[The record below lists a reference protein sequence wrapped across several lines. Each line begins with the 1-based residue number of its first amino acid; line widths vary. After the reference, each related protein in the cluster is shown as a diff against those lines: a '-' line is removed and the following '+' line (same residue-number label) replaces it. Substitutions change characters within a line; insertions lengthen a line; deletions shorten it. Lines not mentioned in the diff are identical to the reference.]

1 MITLNMN
8 DSDDDSSDSSNDF
21 AGITPKDEL
30 TASFFSVKPVTK
42 PNLVDSKDNSEDES
56 SDDENFASVPEN
68 NSIELFSEVVKNL
81 EASQRASVNDEEPK
95 QYFSK
100 YDSTHVKKEV
110 KTEKKKS
117 ISDEINAVLL
127 QGESGTQAFR
137 EDDEDT
143 NDDEKQE
150 EVVKRPEDYTI
161 PKEGVQITL
170 PGTSMIFKKKKANKK
185 ESDLAALLRK
195 KLKAN
200 QIIVEKAARLCWLAY
215 GFHLNH
221 QANEPEIMATA
232 VSLIS
237 TKSYPKDNFSLE
249 YLEKFT
255 KWFKNM
261 FTIQSSDDQVIINNE
276 TLLKRTAE
284 KKIYNY
290 RELVILY
297 VAILR
302 GIGLH
307 CRLVVSLNPPLVKAY
322 NELLPKTS
330 TVKKDSQIKDETKAK
345 QISPNEDKKNVNSK
359 EDKKNVNSKEEKKN
373 VNSKEEKKNVN
384 SKEEKKKMN
393 SKETKKNVDSKK
405 DLKNNSIIQN
415 NESARRNA
423 NEEAKKRAAEI
434 LRSKYSYTK
443 KNKDKVNSNIVTQ
456 DNASTS
462 KNIETASTSSRKV
475 ESDPSPRRLRSSK
488 PHDVLSTSTKQ
499 QNKIISEDNQSK
511 TKSSKRQSRSN
522 SSSSE
527 EEEKPPKKAKR
538 KYSDKNKTVIK
549 SKRKNE
555 KQDQASTD
563 EETENKLKKRQ
574 DVWAEVY
581 MESKAS
587 WICVNVMDGN
597 VDCVAEI
604 YKKASKPVL
613 YVIAYN
619 SEKLVK
625 DVTRRYCPQWLSVT
639 RKQRIDEKWW
649 IETLS
654 YWQERETTMSK
665 QEDELLLQKELEQPL
680 PKTVGEC
687 KGHPLYVL
695 VRHLLKYEAL
705 YPPDCVPLGH
715 LKTGEAIYSRYCVY
729 TLSSR
734 ETWLKKARVVKPKQ
748 DPYKIVKALPKYD
761 KLSGMRL
768 KDSALELFGEWQTTD
783 YVPPEAKDGIVPRN
797 EYGNVDLFK
806 KCMLPKGTVHIILP
820 GLNRIA
826 RKLNIDCATAV
837 VGFNF
842 GCMGAVPAIE
852 GYVVCAEYEDT
863 LREAWE
869 AEQIEA
875 AKRAAEKIKKKVYA
889 NWRKLI
895 RGLLIREKLQQKYNF
910 REESKEPSNK
920 RPKSQ
925 KDAVKK
931 SKAQ

>member
-1 MITLNMN
+1 MS

-30 TASFFSVKPVTK
+30 TASFFSIKPATR
-42 PNLVDSKDNSEDES
+42 PNLVDSRNSSEDES

-68 NSIELFSEVVKNL
+68 NGIELFSEVVKNL
-81 EASQRASVNDEEPK
+81 EASQRRASVNDEEPE
-95 QYFSK
+95 QHSSRS
-100 YDSTHVKKEV
+100 DGARAVKEV
-110 KTEKKKS
+110 KAEKKEN

-127 QGESGTQAFR
+127 QGESGTHAFR
-137 EDDEDT
+137 EDDGDT
-143 NDDEKQE
+143 SDDERE
-150 EVVKRPEDYTI
+150 EEDVKRPEDYTV
-161 PKEGVQITL
+161 PKEGVKITL
-170 PGTSMIFKKKKANKK
+170 PGTSVVFKKKPSSKK
-185 ESDLAALLRK
+185 ESDLAALLRR

-200 QIIVEKAARLCWLAY
+200 QIIIEKAARLCWLAY
-215 GFHLNH
+215 GFHLNR
-221 QANEPEIMATA
+221 QANDPEIMATA
-232 VSLIS
+232 VSLVS
-237 TKSYPKDNFSLE
+237 TKNYPKDNFNLE
-249 YLEKFT
+249 YLAKFT
-255 KWFKNM
+255 KWFKNV
-261 FTIQSSDDQVIINNE
+261 FTIESSDNQVIVDKE
-276 TLLKRTAE
+276 TLLKRLAE

-307 CRLVVSLNPPLVKAY
+307 CRLVVSLNPPLVKAS
-322 NELLPKTS
+322 NELLPKT
-330 TVKKDSQIKDETKAK
+330 TKKDDKIKDETKETKTKRASSK
-345 QISPNEDKKNVNSK
+345 KDKKNV
-359 EDKKNVNSKEEKKN
+359 EDKKK
-373 VNSKEEKKNVN
+373 
-384 SKEEKKKMN
+384 
-393 SKETKKNVDSKK
+393 DSKK
-405 DLKNNSIIQN
+405 DLKDNSVVQN
-415 NESARRNA
+415 DESARRNA
-423 NEEAKKRAAEI
+423 NTEAKKRAAEI
-434 LRSKYSYTK
+434 LRSKYSYSK
-443 KNKDKVNSNIVTQ
+443 KNKDKLNSNTSAQ

-462 KNIETASTSSRKV
+462 KNIEAASTSSKKT
-475 ESDPSPRRLRSSK
+475 EPGPSPRRLRSSRL
-488 PHDVLSTSTKQ
+488 HNTVSTSTKQ
-499 QNKIISEDNQSK
+499 QKSTKLSEDNQSK
-511 TKSSKRQSRSN
+511 TRNSKRQSRSN

-527 EEEKPPKKAKR
+527 DDDEPPSKSKKKCSNTN
-538 KYSDKNKTVIK
+538 KTTVKSKGKNKK
-549 SKRKNE
+549 K
-555 KQDQASTD
+555 DQTSTDD
-563 EETENKLKKRQ
+563 EETDNKLKKRQ

-581 MESKAS
+581 VESKAS
-587 WICVNVMDGN
+587 WISINVMDGN
-597 VDCVAEI
+597 VDCVTEI
-604 YKKASKPVL
+604 YKKATKPVL

-619 SEKLVK
+619 SERLIK

-649 IETLS
+649 IETLT
-654 YWQERETTMSK
+654 YWQERETAMSK

-715 LKTGEAIYSRYCVY
+715 LKTGEAIYSRYCVH
-729 TLSSR
+729 TLCSR

-748 DPYKIVKALPKYD
+748 EPYKIVKALPKYD
-761 KLSGMRL
+761 KLSGMRI
-768 KDSALELFGEWQTTD
+768 KESALELFGEWQTTD
-783 YVPPEAKDGIVPRN
+783 YIPPEAKDGIVPRN

-842 GCMGAVPAIE
+842 GWKGAVPAIE

-869 AEQIEA
+869 TEQIEA
-875 AKRAAEKIKKKVYA
+875 AKRAAEKARKKVYT

-895 RGLLIREKLQQKYNF
+895 KGLLIREKLLKKYEF
-910 REESKEPSNK
+910 KDESKTDQSNK

-925 KDAVKK
+925 KGAVKK
-931 SKAQ
+931 SRAQ

>member
-1 MITLNMN
+1 MN

-42 PNLVDSKDNSEDES
+42 PNLVGSKDNSEDES

-81 EASQRASVNDEEPK
+81 EASQRAYVNDEEPK
-95 QYFSK
+95 QHFSK
-100 YDSTHVKKEV
+100 YDSTHVTKEI
-110 KTEKKKS
+110 KTEKKKN

-150 EVVKRPEDYTI
+150 EDVKRPEDYTI
-161 PKEGVQITL
+161 PKEGIQITL
-170 PGTSMIFKKKKANKK
+170 PGMSMVFKKKTANKK

-200 QIIVEKAARLCWLAY
+200 QIIIEKAARLCWLAY
-215 GFHLNH
+215 GFHLNY

-232 VSLIS
+232 ISLIS

-249 YLEKFT
+249 YLDKFT

-261 FTIQSSDDQVIINNE
+261 FTMQSSDDQVIINKE
-276 TLLKRTAE
+276 TLLKRIAE

-290 RELVILY
+290 REVVILY

-307 CRLVVSLNPPLVKAY
+307 CRLVVSLNPPLVKVY

-330 TVKKDSQIKDETKAK
+330 TVKKDSQIEDETKAK
-345 QISPNEDKKNVNSK
+345 KTSSK
-359 EDKKNVNSKEEKKN
+359 EDKKNVNSKEKKKN
-373 VNSKEEKKNVN
+373 TNSKEKKKN
-384 SKEEKKKMN
+384 MN
-393 SKETKKNVDSKK
+393 SKKNVDSKE
-405 DLKNNSIIQN
+405 DLKNSSLIQN

-434 LRSKYSYTK
+434 LRSKYSYSK
-443 KNKDKVNSNIVTQ
+443 KNKDKLNSNIVTQ

-462 KNIETASTSSRKV
+462 KNIETASTSARKV
-475 ESDPSPRRLRSSK
+475 ESCSSGPSPRRLRSSK
-488 PHDVLSTSTKQ
+488 PHDVPSSSIKQ
-499 QNKIISEDNQSK
+499 QNKIISEDNQPK
-511 TKSSKRQSRSN
+511 TKNAKRQSRSN

-527 EEEKPPKKAKR
+527 KEEEPPRKAKR
-538 KYSDKNKTVIK
+538 KCSDKNKTVIK

-563 EETENKLKKRQ
+563 EETDNKLKKRQ

-581 MESKAS
+581 VESKAS
-587 WICVNVMDGN
+587 WICVNVIDGS

-619 SEKLVK
+619 SERLVK

-654 YWQERETTMSK
+654 YWQEKETTMSK
-665 QEDELLLQKELEQPL
+665 QENELLLQKELEQPL
-680 PKTVGEC
+680 PKTISEC

-715 LKTGEAIYSRYCVY
+715 LKTGEAIYSRYCVH
-729 TLSSR
+729 TLCSR

-748 DPYKIVKALPKYD
+748 DAYKIVKALPKYD

-783 YVPPEAKDGIVPRN
+783 YVPPEARDGIVPRN

-842 GCMGAVPAIE
+842 GCMGAVPATE

-875 AKRAAEKIKKKVYA
+875 AKRAAEKAKKKIYT

-895 RGLLIREKLQQKYNF
+895 KGLLIRERLQQKYNF
-910 REESKEPSNK
+910 REESKEQSNK
-920 RPKSQ
+920 RSKSQ

>member
-1 MITLNMN
+1 MN

-30 TASFFSVKPVTK
+30 TASFFSVNPVTK

-95 QYFSK
+95 QHFSK
-100 YDSTHVKKEV
+100 YDSTDVMKEI
-110 KTEKKKS
+110 KIEKKKN

-150 EVVKRPEDYTI
+150 DVKRPEDYTI
-161 PKEGVQITL
+161 PQEGIQITL
-170 PGTSMIFKKKKANKK
+170 PGMSMVFKKKTANKK

-200 QIIVEKAARLCWLAY
+200 QIIIEKAARLCWLAY
-215 GFHLNH
+215 GFHLNY

-261 FTIQSSDDQVIINNE
+261 FTMQSSDDQVIINKE
-276 TLLKRTAE
+276 TLLKRIAE

-307 CRLVVSLNPPLVKAY
+307 CRLVVSLNPPLVKVY

-330 TVKKDSQIKDETKAK
+330 TVKKDNQIEDETKAK
-345 QISPNEDKKNVNSK
+345 KISSK
-359 EDKKNVNSKEEKKN
+359 EDKKNEKKKNTNSKEKKKNMNSKKN
-373 VNSKEEKKNVN
+373 VGSKE
-384 SKEEKKKMN
+384 
-393 SKETKKNVDSKK
+393 
-405 DLKNNSIIQN
+405 DLKNSSIIQN

-434 LRSKYSYTK
+434 LRSKYSYSK
-443 KNKDKVNSNIVTQ
+443 KNKDKLNSNIITQ

-462 KNIETASTSSRKV
+462 KNIETASSSRKI
-475 ESDPSPRRLRSSK
+475 ESGSSGPSPRRLRSSK
-488 PHDVLSTSTKQ
+488 PHDVPSSSIKQ
-499 QNKIISEDNQSK
+499 QNKIISEDNQPK
-511 TKSSKRQSRSN
+511 TKNAKRQSRSN

-527 EEEKPPKKAKR
+527 KEEPPRKAKR
-538 KYSDKNKTVIK
+538 KCSDKNKTAIK

-563 EETENKLKKRQ
+563 EETDNKLKKRQ

-587 WICVNVMDGN
+587 WICVNVIDGS

-619 SEKLVK
+619 SERLVK

-654 YWQERETTMSK
+654 YWQEKETTMSK
-665 QEDELLLQKELEQPL
+665 QENELLLQKELEQPL
-680 PKTVGEC
+680 PKTIGEC

-715 LKTGEAIYSRYCVY
+715 LKTGEAIYSRYCVH
-729 TLSSR
+729 TLCSR

-748 DPYKIVKALPKYD
+748 DAYKIVKALPKYD

-783 YVPPEAKDGIVPRN
+783 YVPPEARDGIVPRN

-842 GCMGAVPAIE
+842 GCMGAVPATE

-875 AKRAAEKIKKKVYA
+875 AKRAAEKAKKKIYT

-895 RGLLIREKLQQKYNF
+895 KGLLIRERLQQKYNF
-910 REESKEPSNK
+910 REDSKEQSNK
-920 RPKSQ
+920 RSKSQ
-925 KDAVKK
+925 KDAIKK

>member
-1 MITLNMN
+1 MK

-30 TASFFSVKPVTK
+30 TASFFSVKSVTK
-42 PNLVDSKDNSEDES
+42 PNLIDWKDNSEDES

-81 EASQRASVNDEEPK
+81 EASQRASVNDEEPE
-95 QYFSK
+95 QHFSK
-100 YDSTHVKKEV
+100 YDSTHVTKEI
-110 KTEKKKS
+110 KIEKKKN

-150 EVVKRPEDYTI
+150 EDVKRPEDYTI

-170 PGTSMIFKKKKANKK
+170 PGTSMVFKKKTANKR

-200 QIIVEKAARLCWLAY
+200 QIIIEKAARLCWLAY

-232 VSLIS
+232 VSLVS

-261 FTIQSSDDQVIINNE
+261 FTIQSSHDQVIINKE
-276 TLLKRTAE
+276 TLLKRIAE

-302 GIGLH
+302 GIGFH
-307 CRLVVSLNPPLVKAY
+307 CRLVVSLNPPLVKAS

-345 QISPNEDKKNVNSK
+345 KTSSKENKKNVNSK
-359 EDKKNVNSKEEKKN
+359 ENKKNT
-373 VNSKEEKKNVN
+373 
-384 SKEEKKKMN
+384 N

-405 DLKNNSIIQN
+405 DLKNSSIIQN
-415 NESARRNA
+415 NENARRNA

-434 LRSKYSYTK
+434 LRSKYSYSK
-443 KNKDKVNSNIVTQ
+443 KNKDKLNSNIVTQ
-456 DNASTS
+456 DDASTS

-475 ESDPSPRRLRSSK
+475 ESGPSGPSPRRLRSSK
-488 PHDVLSTSTKQ
+488 HNVPSSSIK
-499 QNKIISEDNQSK
+499 QNKIISEDNQPK
-511 TKSSKRQSRSN
+511 TKNAKRQSRSN

-527 EEEKPPKKAKR
+527 KEEEESPSKAKR
-538 KYSDKNKTVIK
+538 KCSDKNKTAIK

-563 EETENKLKKRQ
+563 EEMDKLKKRQ
-574 DVWAEVY
+574 DIWAEIYV
-581 MESKAS
+581 ESKAS
-587 WICVNVMDGN
+587 WICVNVINGS

-619 SEKLVK
+619 SERLVK

-654 YWQERETTMSK
+654 YWQERETTISK

-695 VRHLLKYEAL
+695 IRHLLKYEAL
-705 YPPDCVPLGH
+705 YPSDCVPLGH
-715 LKTGEAIYSRYCVY
+715 LKTGEAIYSRYCVH
-729 TLSSR
+729 TLCSR

-820 GLNRIA
+820 GLNRVA

-875 AKRAAEKIKKKVYA
+875 AKRAAEKAKKKVYA

-895 RGLLIREKLQQKYNF
+895 RGLLIRERLQEKYNF
-910 REESKEPSNK
+910 REESKEQSNK

>member
-1 MITLNMN
+1 MN

-56 SDDENFASVPEN
+56 SDDENFASISEN

-81 EASQRASVNDEEPK
+81 EASQRASINDEEPK
-95 QYFSK
+95 QHFSK
-100 YDSTHVKKEV
+100 YNSTHVTKEI
-110 KTEKKKS
+110 KTEKKKN

-150 EVVKRPEDYTI
+150 EDVKRPEDYTI
-161 PKEGVQITL
+161 PKEGIQITL
-170 PGTSMIFKKKKANKK
+170 PGTSMIFKKKTANKK

-200 QIIVEKAARLCWLAY
+200 QIIIEKAARLCWLAY
-215 GFHLNH
+215 GFHLNY

-261 FTIQSSDDQVIINNE
+261 FTIQSSDNQVIINKE
-276 TLLKRTAE
+276 TLLKRIAE

-330 TVKKDSQIKDETKAK
+330 TVKKDSQIEDETKT
-345 QISPNEDKKNVNSK
+345 KKTSLK
-359 EDKKNVNSKEEKKN
+359 EDKKIVKSKEKNKNTNSKEA
-373 VNSKEEKKNVN
+373 
-384 SKEEKKKMN
+384 
-393 SKETKKNVDSKK
+393 KKNVDSKK

-434 LRSKYSYTK
+434 LRSKYSYSK
-443 KNKDKVNSNIVTQ
+443 KNKLNSNIVTQ

-475 ESDPSPRRLRSSK
+475 ESDLSGPSPRRLRSK
-488 PHDVLSTSTKQ
+488 
-499 QNKIISEDNQSK
+499 DNQPK
-511 TKSSKRQSRSN
+511 TKNAKRQSRSN
-522 SSSSE
+522 SSNPE
-527 EEEKPPKKAKR
+527 EEEEEPSRKAKR
-538 KYSDKNKTVIK
+538 KCNDKNKTANK

-555 KQDQASTD
+555 KQEQASTD
-563 EETENKLKKRQ
+563 EETDNKLKKRQ

-581 MESKAS
+581 VESKAS
-587 WICVNVMDGN
+587 WICVNVIDGS

-619 SEKLVK
+619 SERLVK

-654 YWQERETTMSK
+654 YWQEKETTMSK
-665 QEDELLLQKELEQPL
+665 QENELLLQKELEQPL
-680 PKTVGEC
+680 PKTIGEC

-705 YPPDCVPLGH
+705 YPSDCVPLGH
-715 LKTGEAIYSRYCVY
+715 LKTGEAIYSRYCVH
-729 TLSSR
+729 TLCSR

-842 GCMGAVPAIE
+842 GCMGAVPATE

-875 AKRAAEKIKKKVYA
+875 AKRAAEKAKKKIYT

-895 RGLLIREKLQQKYNF
+895 KGLLIRERLQQKYNF
-910 REESKEPSNK
+910 REESKEQSNK
-920 RPKSQ
+920 RSKSQ
-925 KDAVKK
+925 KDTVKK

>member
-1 MITLNMN
+1 MN

>member
-1 MITLNMN
+1 MS

-30 TASFFSVKPVTK
+30 TASFFSIKPATK
-42 PNLVDSKDNSEDES
+42 PNLVDSRNSSEDES

-68 NSIELFSEVVKNL
+68 NGIELFSEVVKNL
-81 EASQRASVNDEEPK
+81 EASQRRASVNDEEPE
-95 QYFSK
+95 QHSSRS
-100 YDSTHVKKEV
+100 DGARAVKEV
-110 KTEKKKS
+110 KVEKKEN

-127 QGESGTQAFR
+127 QGESGTHAFR
-137 EDDEDT
+137 EDDGDT
-143 NDDEKQE
+143 SDDERE
-150 EVVKRPEDYTI
+150 EEDVKRPEDYTV
-161 PKEGVQITL
+161 PKEGVKITL
-170 PGTSMIFKKKKANKK
+170 PGTSVVFKKKPSSKK
-185 ESDLAALLRK
+185 ESDLAALLRR

-200 QIIVEKAARLCWLAY
+200 QIIIEKAARLCWLAY
-215 GFHLNH
+215 GFHLNR
-221 QANEPEIMATA
+221 QANDPEIMATA
-232 VSLIS
+232 VSLVS
-237 TKSYPKDNFSLE
+237 TKNYPKDNFNLE
-249 YLEKFT
+249 YLAKFT
-255 KWFKNM
+255 KWFKNV
-261 FTIQSSDDQVIINNE
+261 FTIESSDNQVIVDKE
-276 TLLKRTAE
+276 TLLKRLAE

-307 CRLVVSLNPPLVKAY
+307 CRLVVSLNPPLVKAS
-322 NELLPKTS
+322 NELLPKT
-330 TVKKDSQIKDETKAK
+330 TKKDDKIKDETKETKTKRASSK
-345 QISPNEDKKNVNSK
+345 KDKKNV
-359 EDKKNVNSKEEKKN
+359 EDKKK
-373 VNSKEEKKNVN
+373 
-384 SKEEKKKMN
+384 
-393 SKETKKNVDSKK
+393 DSKK
-405 DLKNNSIIQN
+405 DLKDNSVVQN
-415 NESARRNA
+415 DESARRNA
-423 NEEAKKRAAEI
+423 NTEAKKRAAEI
-434 LRSKYSYTK
+434 LRSKYSYSK
-443 KNKDKVNSNIVTQ
+443 KNKDKLNSNTSAQ

-462 KNIETASTSSRKV
+462 KNIEAASTSSKKT
-475 ESDPSPRRLRSSK
+475 EPGPSPRRLRSSRL
-488 PHDVLSTSTKQ
+488 HNTVSTSTKQ
-499 QNKIISEDNQSK
+499 QKSTKLSEDNQSK
-511 TKSSKRQSRSN
+511 TRNSKRQSRSN

-527 EEEKPPKKAKR
+527 DDDEPPSKSKKKC
-538 KYSDKNKTVIK
+538 SNTNKTTVK
-549 SKRKNE
+549 SKGKNE
-555 KQDQASTD
+555 KKDQTSTD
-563 EETENKLKKRQ
+563 EETDNKLKKRQ

-581 MESKAS
+581 VESKAS
-587 WICVNVMDGN
+587 WISINVMDGN
-597 VDCVAEI
+597 VDCVTEI
-604 YKKASKPVL
+604 YKKATKPVL

-619 SEKLVK
+619 SERLIK

-649 IETLS
+649 IETLT
-654 YWQERETTMSK
+654 YWQERETAMSK

-715 LKTGEAIYSRYCVY
+715 LKTGEAIYSRYCVH
-729 TLSSR
+729 TLCSR

-748 DPYKIVKALPKYD
+748 EPYKIVKALPKYD
-761 KLSGMRL
+761 KLSGMRI
-768 KDSALELFGEWQTTD
+768 KESALELFGEWQTTD
-783 YVPPEAKDGIVPRN
+783 YIPPEAKDGIVPRN

-842 GCMGAVPAIE
+842 GWKGAVPAIE

-869 AEQIEA
+869 TEQIEA
-875 AKRAAEKIKKKVYA
+875 AKRAAEKARKKVYT

-895 RGLLIREKLQQKYNF
+895 KGLLIREKLLKKYEF
-910 REESKEPSNK
+910 KDESKTDQSNK

-925 KDAVKK
+925 KGAVKK
-931 SKAQ
+931 SRAQ

>member
-1 MITLNMN
+1 MLDTGNTIWISYISIQLPNKPYFVTAVQAVIISYPHIGNNITPSMN

-30 TASFFSVKPVTK
+30 TASFFAIKPVTK

-56 SDDENFASVPEN
+56 SNDENFASVPEN

-95 QYFSK
+95 QHFSK
-100 YDSTHVKKEV
+100 YDSTQVTRKV
-110 KTEKKKS
+110 KTEKKKN

-127 QGESGTQAFR
+127 QGESGIHAFCKND
-137 EDDEDT
+137 EDTNDEDT
-143 NDDEKQE
+143 NDDEKQKE
-150 EVVKRPEDYTI
+150 DVKRPEDYAI

-170 PGTSMIFKKKKANKK
+170 PGTSMIFKKKTANKR

-237 TKSYPKDNFSLE
+237 TKSYPKDNFNLE

-255 KWFKNM
+255 KWFKNI
-261 FTIQSSDDQVIINNE
+261 FTIQSTDDQVIINKE
-276 TLLKRTAE
+276 TLLNRIAE
-284 KKIYNY
+284 RKIYNY
-290 RELVILY
+290 KELVILY

-307 CRLVVSLNPPLVKAY
+307 CRLVVSLNPPLVKTY

-330 TVKKDSQIKDETKAK
+330 TVKKDSKIKDETK
-345 QISPNEDKKNVNSK
+345 PKKTSSK
-359 EDKKNVNSKEEKKN
+359 EDKKNVNSKQHKKN
-373 VNSKEEKKNVN
+373 V
-384 SKEEKKKMN
+384 N

-415 NESARRNA
+415 DENARRNA
-423 NEEAKKRAAEI
+423 NEEAKKKAAEI
-434 LRSKYSYTK
+434 LRSKYSYNK
-443 KNKDKVNSNIVTQ
+443 KNKDKLNSNIAIQ

-462 KNIETASTSSRKV
+462 KSIETASTSSRKV
-475 ESDPSPRRLRSSK
+475 EPGPSPRRLRTRK
-488 PHDVLSTSTKQ
+488 PRDVVPTSTKQ
-499 QNKIISEDNQSK
+499 QNKIISEDNQLK
-511 TKSSKRQSRSN
+511 TKNFKRQSRNN

-527 EEEKPPKKAKR
+527 EEELCRKSKKKC
-538 KYSDKNKTVIK
+538 SDKN
-549 SKRKNE
+549 
-555 KQDQASTD
+555 D
-563 EETENKLKKRQ
+563 EETDNKLKKRQ
-574 DVWAEVY
+574 DIWAEVY
-581 MESKAS
+581 VESKAS
-587 WICVNVMDGN
+587 WICINVIDGN
-597 VDCVAEI
+597 VDCIAEI

-619 SEKLVK
+619 SERLVK

-729 TLSSR
+729 TLCSR

-842 GCMGAVPAIE
+842 GCMGAVPATE

-869 AEQIEA
+869 TEQIEA
-875 AKRAAEKIKKKVYA
+875 AKRAAEKAKKKVYA

-910 REESKEPSNK
+910 RNESKDQSNK
-920 RPKSQ
+920 RSKSQ
-925 KDAVKK
+925 NNAVKK

>member
-1 MITLNMN
+1 MN

-56 SDDENFASVPEN
+56 SDDENFANVSEN

-81 EASQRASVNDEEPK
+81 EASQRASINDEEPK
-95 QYFSK
+95 QHFSK
-100 YDSTHVKKEV
+100 YNSTHVTKEI
-110 KTEKKKS
+110 KTEKKKN

-150 EVVKRPEDYTI
+150 EDVKRPEDYTI

-170 PGTSMIFKKKKANKK
+170 PGTSMIFKKKTANKK

-200 QIIVEKAARLCWLAY
+200 QIIIEKAARLCWLAY

-261 FTIQSSDDQVIINNE
+261 FTIQSSDNQVIINKE
-276 TLLKRTAE
+276 TLLKRIAE

-330 TVKKDSQIKDETKAK
+330 TMKKDSQIEDETKT
-345 QISPNEDKKNVNSK
+345 KKTSLK
-359 EDKKNVNSKEEKKN
+359 EDKKIVKSKEKKKNTNSKEA
-373 VNSKEEKKNVN
+373 
-384 SKEEKKKMN
+384 
-393 SKETKKNVDSKK
+393 KKNVDSKK

-434 LRSKYSYTK
+434 LRSKYSYSK
-443 KNKDKVNSNIVTQ
+443 KNKLNSNIVTQ

-475 ESDPSPRRLRSSK
+475 ESDLSGPSPRRLRSSK
-488 PHDVLSTSTKQ
+488 PHDVPSSSIKQ
-499 QNKIISEDNQSK
+499 QNKIISEDNQPK
-511 TKSSKRQSRSN
+511 TKNAKRQSRS
-522 SSSSE
+522 SSNPE
-527 EEEKPPKKAKR
+527 EEEEEEPSRKAKR
-538 KYSDKNKTVIK
+538 KCNDKNKTANK

-555 KQDQASTD
+555 KQEQVSTD
-563 EETENKLKKRQ
+563 EETDNKLKKRQ

-581 MESKAS
+581 VESKAS
-587 WICVNVMDGN
+587 WICVNVIDGS

-604 YKKASKPVL
+604 YVS
-613 YVIAYN
+613 N
-619 SEKLVK
+619 
-625 DVTRRYCPQWLSVT
+625 
-639 RKQRIDEKWW
+639 
-649 IETLS
+649 
-654 YWQERETTMSK
+654 
-665 QEDELLLQKELEQPL
+665 
-680 PKTVGEC
+680 
-687 KGHPLYVL
+687 
-695 VRHLLKYEAL
+695 
-705 YPPDCVPLGH
+705 
-715 LKTGEAIYSRYCVY
+715 
-729 TLSSR
+729 
-734 ETWLKKARVVKPKQ
+734 LKK
-748 DPYKIVKALPKYD
+748 
-761 KLSGMRL
+761 
-768 KDSALELFGEWQTTD
+768 
-783 YVPPEAKDGIVPRN
+783 
-797 EYGNVDLFK
+797 
-806 KCMLPKGTVHIILP
+806 
-820 GLNRIA
+820 
-826 RKLNIDCATAV
+826 
-837 VGFNF
+837 
-842 GCMGAVPAIE
+842 
-852 GYVVCAEYEDT
+852 
-863 LREAWE
+863 
-869 AEQIEA
+869 
-875 AKRAAEKIKKKVYA
+875 
-889 NWRKLI
+889 
-895 RGLLIREKLQQKYNF
+895 
-910 REESKEPSNK
+910 
-920 RPKSQ
+920 
-925 KDAVKK
+925 
-931 SKAQ
+931 

>member
-1 MITLNMN
+1 MN

-30 TASFFSVKPVTK
+30 TASFFSIKPATK
-42 PNLVDSKDNSEDES
+42 PNLVKHDSEDES
-56 SDDENFASVPEN
+56 SDDDNFASVPEN
-68 NSIELFSEVVKNL
+68 NDIELFSEVVKNL
-81 EASQRASVNDEEPK
+81 EASQKAHVNDEEPK
-95 QYFSK
+95 QHSSK
-100 YDSTHVKKEV
+100 DDSIRQNKEV
-110 KTEKKKS
+110 KIEKKRKN

-127 QGESGTQAFR
+127 QGESGAHAFR
-137 EDDEDT
+137 KDDEDDEDT
-143 NDDEKQE
+143 NDEEEQE
-150 EVVKRPEDYTI
+150 EDVKRPEDYTI
-161 PKEGVQITL
+161 PKEGVKITL
-170 PGTSMIFKKKKANKK
+170 PGTSVLFKKKTGSKK
-185 ESDLAALLRK
+185 ESDLTALLRR

-200 QIIVEKAARLCWLAY
+200 QIIIEKAGRLCWLAY
-215 GFHLNH
+215 GFYLNH
-221 QANEPEIMATA
+221 QASDPEIMATM

-237 TKSYPKDNFSLE
+237 TKNYPKDNFNLE
-249 YLEKFT
+249 YLTKLT
-255 KWFKNM
+255 KWFKNI
-261 FTIQSSDDQVIINNE
+261 FTVESSDNEVIINRE
-276 TLLKRTAE
+276 TLLKRIAE
-284 KKIYNY
+284 RKIYNY

-330 TVKKDSQIKDETKAK
+330 TAKKDGKIKDETKETKAK
-345 QISPNEDKKNVNSK
+345 VTSK
-359 EDKKNVNSKEEKKN
+359 EDKKNVGKLKEETKETKSKVTSKEDKKN
-373 VNSKEEKKNVN
+373 VK
-384 SKEEKKKMN
+384 
-393 SKETKKNVDSKK
+393 SKK
-405 DLKNNSIIQN
+405 ELRNNNVIQN
-415 NESARRNA
+415 NEAARSNA
-423 NEEAKKRAAEI
+423 NVEAKKRAAEI
-434 LRSKYSYTK
+434 LRSKYSYSK
-443 KNKDKVNSNIVTQ
+443 KNKDKLNSSISAQ

-462 KNIETASTSSRKV
+462 KNVETASTSSNKV
-475 ESDPSPRRLRSSK
+475 EADSSPRRLRPRK
-488 PHDVLSTSTKQ
+488 AHDVVSTSTKQ
-499 QNKIISEDNQSK
+499 QNAKIISKNDRFKMRNSK
-511 TKSSKRQSRSN
+511 KQSRSDSQ

-527 EEEKPPKKAKR
+527 EEEEEEEPPSKSKR
-538 KYSDKNKTVIK
+538 RCSSKNKAVIK
-549 SKRKNE
+549 SKGKGKE
-555 KQDQASTD
+555 KKDQASTD
-563 EETENKLKKRQ
+563 EETDNKLKTRR

-581 MESKAS
+581 VESKAS
-587 WICVNVMDGN
+587 WICINVMDGN
-597 VDCVAEI
+597 VDCVAET
-604 YKKASKPVL
+604 YKRATKPVL

-619 SEKLVK
+619 SERLVK

-649 IETLS
+649 IETLT
-654 YWQERETTMSK
+654 YWQERETAMSK

-715 LKTGEAIYSRYCVY
+715 LKTGEAIYSRYCVH
-729 TLSSR
+729 TLRSR
-734 ETWLKKARVVKPKQ
+734 ETWLKQARVVKPKQ

-761 KLSGMRL
+761 KLSGMKL

-783 YVPPEAKDGIVPRN
+783 YDPPEAKNGIVPRN
-797 EYGNVDLFK
+797 EYGSVDLFK
-806 KCMLPKGTVHIILP
+806 MSMLPKGTVHINLP

-842 GCMGAVPAIE
+842 GWSGAVPATE

-869 AEQIEA
+869 TEQIES
-875 AKRAAEKIKKKVYA
+875 AKRAAEKTRKKVYG

-895 RGLLIREKLQQKYNF
+895 RGLLIREKLSKKYDF
-910 REESKEPSNK
+910 TEKSKTDQSNK
-920 RPKSQ
+920 RPKPQ
-925 KDAVKK
+925 KGAAKK